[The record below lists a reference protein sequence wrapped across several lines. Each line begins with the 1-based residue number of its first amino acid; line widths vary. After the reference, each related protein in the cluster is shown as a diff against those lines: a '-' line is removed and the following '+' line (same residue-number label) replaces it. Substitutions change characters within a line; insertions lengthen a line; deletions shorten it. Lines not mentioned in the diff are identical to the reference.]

1 MSRIGKQPIA
11 IPQGIEVSVKDGVI
25 SFKKANTIKQ
35 LDTKNNVDV
44 KIDAGSI
51 VFSPKGE
58 ERQDM
63 AYWGT
68 YRALANNIIIGLT
81 KGFQI
86 QLEINGIGYK
96 AGVKGKI
103 LELNLGYSHVIN
115 YELPN
120 EIEAKVDKNVI
131 TIMGNDKQ
139 LVGQV
144 AAIVRGFR
152 APEPYKG
159 KGIKY
164 VSERI
169 IRKAGKT
176 AKK

>member
-1 MSRIGKQPIA
+1 MSRIGKQPIL
-11 IPQGIEVSVKDGVI
+11 IPAGIEVSVKDGVMI
-25 SFKKANTIKQ
+25 FKKANTIKQ
-35 LDTKNNVDV
+35 LDTKNHVDV
-44 KIDAGSI
+44 KIGTKEI

-68 YRALANNIIIGLT
+68 YRALANNIIVGLT
-81 KGFQI
+81 TGFQI
-86 QLEINGIGYK
+86 QLEINGVGYK
-96 AGVKGKI
+96 AAMKGKI
-103 LELNLGYSHVIN
+103 LELTLGFSHVIN

-120 EIEAKVDKNVI
+120 EIEAKVDKNII

-139 LVGQV
+139 NVGQV